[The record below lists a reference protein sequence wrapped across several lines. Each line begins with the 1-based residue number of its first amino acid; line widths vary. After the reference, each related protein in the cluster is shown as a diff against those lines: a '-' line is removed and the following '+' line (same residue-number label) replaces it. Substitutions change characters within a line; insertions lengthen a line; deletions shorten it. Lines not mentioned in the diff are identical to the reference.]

1 MRLLNSPLAK
11 LANERLNSTTPG
23 TSLDGPLAVKK
34 VPAGPVG
41 IRDRI
46 LHFTW
51 AWFTITISTGGLAV
65 LLHEQPHQFNGL
77 ITIGKVVYIFNLV
90 LFVTFCSLL
99 TTRFILNRKSL
110 WASLTSPSEL
120 FFIPTFLLSLA
131 VIIAGMPLY
140 GLSSTGP
147 WLLTTTRVLFWL
159 FAALVLLVSLVL
171 FLIIT
176 AFPAPA
182 SKLNPLIMASPAWL
196 LPILPTLLT
205 GTIASLIA
213 PTQPAQHRL
222 SIIVAGITFNGLG
235 YTMAMALTTLVLLR
249 LFASGIPPPSQRPS
263 LFILVAAPAFTAVA
277 LIANARALAG
287 STSAYLSAHPGAADA
302 LAALALWSAIFLWLL
317 AAWFFLFAAAATLL
331 IPCAR
336 PRYRQAWWAM
346 VFPNVGFAVATAEV
360 AQELQSAAIAW
371 VATAITLVVVVVWL
385 ALAGFVVRAV
395 WKGDVLWPGRDED
408 VDEDL
413 QEAAVGGSA
422 GSSVKAC

>member
-1 MRLLNSPLAK
+1 
-11 LANERLNSTTPG
+11 
-23 TSLDGPLAVKK
+23 
-34 VPAGPVG
+34 VG

-77 ITIGKVVYIFNLV
+77 ITIGKV
-90 LFVTFCSLL
+90 
-99 TTRFILNRKSL
+99 SL

-408 VDEDL
+408 
-413 QEAAVGGSA
+413 
-422 GSSVKAC
+422 